1 MKVICFL
8 SSRQITMRI
17 EPAMLLTNP
26 NFTILCYNR
35 EGHQL
40 SQELKAEMQEERQ
53 TREEERTEDDE
64 SQKSSL
70 LSGSQKDCSR
80 HGFLHQRMNAN
91 GSDTK

>member
-8 SSRQITMRI
+8 SSRQITVGI
-17 EPAMLLTNP
+17 ELAMLLMNTYLI
-26 NFTILCYNR
+26 ILCYNR

-70 LSGSQKDCSR
+70 LSGSQKDIPSKFVLK
-80 HGFLHQRMNAN
+80 GL
-91 GSDTK
+91 SSEI